1 MKLTISR
8 KLLSGYL
15 MMALVMMLVSAYAVS
30 RLQHLNQLANT
41 IINQDFTVLETAK
54 QMTDTLLAL
63 ENAEKKY
70 LILKDPSIA
79 DIFWAR
85 NQELNGQ
92 LAVLGHNTS
101 REIAASAFR
110 MIPLKKDY
118 EKLFQQE
125 VALIG
130 ENRDDEALKL
140 SADEGKKLMDSL
152 IASARALQKQS
163 ETSIDKGM
171 KEINIR
177 SVDASRIMIF
187 LTAFSLIVG
196 FVVAVVITWNISRP
210 LKRLEK
216 ATGLV
221 SEGKF
226 DIKLSMERNDE
237 IGLLARSFDMMTR
250 RLKIL
255 DALQLDASPLTRL
268 PGNLA
273 IEQEIERRLFQG
285 KPFSLCHVDL
295 DNFKPFADAY
305 GYAWGSEVIK
315 ETALLLEDIKKAE
328 GENGYFVGHIG
339 GDDFV
344 LIGDPEGARKICRQ
358 VVDQFAGRILKF
370 YNEEDRQRGFLVGKD
385 RQGHQRSFPLIT
397 ITISVVTD
405 DGKCYK
411 NPLDMAKMAAEVK
424 EYGKTLPGNN
434 CITKEEMDQ
443 RAVQS

>member
-8 KLLSGYL
+8 KLILGYL
-15 MMALVMMLVSAYAVS
+15 MMALVMMLVSAYAIS
-30 RLQHLNQLANT
+30 RLQNLNQLANT

-85 NQELNGQ
+85 NQELNSQ
-92 LAVLGHNTS
+92 LAILGHNTS
-101 REIAASAFR
+101 RDIAASAFR

-118 EKLFQQE
+118 EGLFRRE

-130 ENRDDEALKL
+130 EKRDEEALKL
-140 SADEGKKLMDSL
+140 SADEGKKLMDTL
-152 IASARALQKQS
+152 IASARAIQKQA
-163 ETSIDKGM
+163 EKNIDRGM
-171 KEINIR
+171 KEINLR
-177 SVDASRIMIF
+177 SIDASRMTIF
-187 LTAFSLIVG
+187 LMAFSLIVG
-196 FVVAVVITWNISRP
+196 FVLAMVITWNISRP
-210 LKRLEK
+210 LKSLER

-221 SEGKF
+221 SEGQF
-226 DIKLSMERNDE
+226 DIKLSIKRNDE
-237 IGLLARSFDMMTR
+237 IGLLAKAFDMMTR

-255 DALQLDASPLTRL
+255 EALQLDASPLTRL

-273 IEQEIERRLFQG
+273 IEQEIERRLYQG

-315 ETALLLEDIKKAE
+315 ETALLLEDVKKAE
-328 GENGYFVGHIG
+328 GGNGYFVGHIG

-344 LIGDPEGARKICRQ
+344 LIAEPEGARRICRQ
-358 VVDQFAGRILKF
+358 VVNHFAERILKF
-370 YNEEDRQRGFLVGKD
+370 YTEEDRQRGFLVGKD
-385 RQGHQRSFPLIT
+385 RQGHERTFPLIT
-397 ITISVVTD
+397 ITISIVTD
-405 DGKCYK
+405 DGTRYK

-434 CITKEEMDQ
+434 CVTKEEMDQ
-443 RAVQS
+443 HAS